1 MLSEACAG
9 LLAGLERVYTD
20 REAAAFDE
28 LRARG
33 VEVVEIERQQVS
45 AVLYDSSRNLPLD
58 PGRYLPPP
66 YFDRRLYEIIQS
78 YSPLS

>member
-58 PGRYLPPP
+58 PGRYLPPA

>member
-1 MLSEACAG
+1 M
-9 LLAGLERVYTD
+9 
-20 REAAAFDE
+20 
-28 LRARG
+28 
-33 VEVVEIERQQVS
+33 EVVEIERQQVS

-58 PGRYLPPP
+58 PGRYLPPA